1 MNDIVLSHQ
10 LRQELSPQLLQ
21 SIKLLQ
27 MTSQELSDYLTRL
40 REENPLLEGKEPLRR
55 EYEALRRKASWVD
68 AGIRVHPLEE
78 GAERG
83 RRDREME
90 SLRTFLLD
98 QLDRLRLRKDLR
110 DLCRYLACLVD
121 ENGYLDRED
130 LPRAVPGDLLD
141 EAMSVLQSLDPPGVG
156 AGDLSQCLLLQLR
169 RKKKSSDLALE
180 IVKGFLPQLGQR
192 RYGAIAKALGVKEE
206 AVRSAAEEIAALE
219 PRPGQAFQAE
229 EEARYVRPDVFVAE
243 IDGQWQILLNDY
255 YLPRFQISSYYTRL
269 LEESEDRETRTYLK
283 EKMRQ
288 AQWVLEGLERRG
300 TTLRRCAQAV
310 LEAQKPFFTGTTWEL
325 APMSMA
331 ALAEKL
337 ELHPSTVTRAI
348 QGKYLQC
355 RRGTYPLKYFFSP
368 AIGQGPSQ
376 QAVKC
381 RLLELIKEE
390 DPKHPLSDQTLC
402 DALNAGGAGVS
413 RRTVAKYRAQM
424 GVSAAWSRRKE

>member
-1 MNDIVLSHQ
+1 MTDITLQHQ

-21 SIKLLQ
+21 SVKLLQ
-27 MTSQELSDYLTRL
+27 MNSQELTDYLNRL
-40 REENPLLEGKEPLRR
+40 REENPLLETEDSHRR
-55 EYEALRRKASWVD
+55 EYEALRRKVSWLD
-68 AGIRVHPLEE
+68 AGPAAQAYEE
-78 GAERG
+78 LRERG
-83 RRDREME
+83 RPDRETQD
-90 SLRTFLLD
+90 LRSFLLD
-98 QLDRLRLRKDLR
+98 QLDRTGLSRECR

-229 EEARYVRPDVFVAE
+229 EETLYVRPDVFVAE